1 MPNESFVTEARENR
15 ARLFKAGCCKVVVEA
30 LQRHIED
37 VIVAL
42 SLCRTIGIIAFG
54 LNSRKERDEFG
65 LVYACQT
72 VVEVMQRFQN
82 SEGVARFGCL
92 AIRALAFDH
101 VSNKEAIRQ
110 CGGCEAVVD
119 ALRRHSQTQ
128 TGPLVHE
135 AAAWAICSLAQ
146 DDQESKTLLGSLGAV
161 ESILDAFEM
170 HGRFLE
176 VTRWSC
182 CALRHLCDGSEQN
195 RSKLSFSNAAEL
207 LSSVVQKYSAE
218 EELVECA
225 LLTMIVICA
234 DRVGQHRLG
243 LVGVCKVVLGTFQR
257 SDVITSL
264 ACELI
269 SVLSFNSPE
278 NQSKLGQAGACKAV
292 LQTLESVASRSEH
305 ASGLVSRKANP
316 FTVLDTMK
324 DMAQGLFVGQQSTM
338 IEPRAVSTS
347 LTKEAPTISNILLM
361 EDCLTAILGLA
372 SGHEANRNKLA
383 ALGALDLLS
392 ALLASQGLGDSV
404 KLKARE
410 CMESLVA

>member
-1 MPNESFVTEARENR
+1 
-15 ARLFKAGCCKVVVEA
+15 
-30 LQRHIED
+30 
-37 VIVAL
+37 
-42 SLCRTIGIIAFG
+42 
-54 LNSRKERDEFG
+54 
-65 LVYACQT
+65 
-72 VVEVMQRFQN
+72 
-82 SEGVARFGCL
+82 
-92 AIRALAFDH
+92 
-101 VSNKEAIRQ
+101 
-110 CGGCEAVVD
+110 
-119 ALRRHSQTQ
+119 
-128 TGPLVHE
+128 VHE

-146 DDQESKTLLGSLGAV
+146 DDQESKNLLGSLGAV

-207 LSSVVQKYSAE
+207 LSSVIQKYSAE

-243 LVGVCKVVLGTFQR
+243 LVGVCKVVVSTFQR

-269 SVLSFNSPE
+269 SVLAFKSPE

-292 LQTLESVASRSEH
+292 LQTLESVALREH
-305 ASGLVSRKANP
+305 ANGLVSRKANP

-338 IEPRAVSTS
+338 LEPRAVSTAS
-347 LTKEAPTISNILLM
+347 TKQAPTISNILLI
-361 EDCLTAILGLA
+361 EDCLSAVLGLA